1 MKHTNLEVINFIIS
15 QWQPYK
21 NDKELL
27 SILVNYFGQDVVVLG
42 IVDLVALAE
51 GVINVYFEQYISDEI
66 EESVAYNLKQ
76 ISYTGAFRESFEE
89 RKVLIINDYENYGSA
104 DPFWKGAGLKSV
116 VSVPVERGRE
126 IYGVL
131 QIASLKPIEG
141 IEDFVDDLELFANVM
156 ALVLSESLEKYR
168 LDLHRKTED
177 MHIAISTAL
186 RESLDGP
193 IEKWLE
199 GSLRKILEF
208 SGAEITGF
216 IMPPDDIYCVVDRS
230 GKFTVFFNEVNDKV
244 KDWIVYKL
252 YKANVNKTVTYKESL
267 KKLNLLPSIEANKVD
282 VVDGLFV
289 PIEYNG
295 QVVASFAYGFTKE
308 IENIA
313 YHKIFLKNIGF
324 HLVMAILSFKRL
336 KQFKDILT
344 KSEEQ
349 FVKSFMKMSEL
360 RDSYTHGHSE
370 RVAYYSKVIG
380 EALGFDDKT
389 VNKLYTA
396 GLLHD
401 IGKIGIPDSILLKP
415 GRLSKHEFEIVK
427 YHAVFSYEM
436 IRDIDHLKP
445 FAECVRHHHERCDG
459 SGYPDGLLCNQ
470 ISMCAKVLAIADVFD
485 ALTSERIYRG
495 KKRYSP
501 IEAVDIMKEI
511 ELDKA
516 IFEKVKDTLLD
527 AYLHK
532 SSSGL
537 NLPKIKDIEEERVN
551 IFFKDYLTGTDRL
564 VLFSKYVEEKIK
576 RKENFYLFGVD
587 VVGLGYINYKYGV
600 NFGNKFIEALAE
612 ELMKSSY
619 LLRIM
624 RSGADSFVCL
634 CPVDGL
640 EYFYSFIEDVEDKL
654 RFKFLNNEQDTK
666 IFSSGLLY
674 KTHVYYPKDGD
685 TFEDLLYALRLRLK
699 RLKFINYKSHLS
711 F

>member
-1 MKHTNLEVINFIIS
+1 MKHTNLEVTNFIIS
-15 QWQPYK
+15 QWKPYK

-27 SILVNYFGQDVVVLG
+27 SMLVDYFNQDVVVLG
-42 IVDLVALAE
+42 IVNLAALAE
-51 GVINVYFEQYISDEI
+51 GVVDVYFEQYISDEI
-66 EESVAYNLKQ
+66 DEDVACDLRK
-76 ISYTGAFRESFEE
+76 ISYTGAFKESFEE
-89 RKVLIINDYENYGSA
+89 RKLLIVNEYSSYENA
-104 DPFWKGAGLKSV
+104 DPFWKNAGLKGV
-116 VSVPVERGRE
+116 ISVPIKKGRE

-131 QIASLKPIEG
+131 QIASLKVIKGAEDF
-141 IEDFVDDLELFANVM
+141 IEDLKLFADTM

-177 MHIAISTAL
+177 IHIVISSSL
-186 RESLDGP
+186 RESLDRP

-199 GSLRKILEF
+199 DSLRKILEF
-208 SGAEITGF
+208 SKAEITGF
-216 IMPPDDIYCVVDRS
+216 IMPSDDIYCVVDRS
-230 GKFTVFFNEVNDKV
+230 GRFTVFFDKVNDKV

-267 KKLNLLPSIEANKVD
+267 KKLNLPPSIEANKIGVI
-282 VVDGLFV
+282 DGLFV

-313 YHKIFLKNIGF
+313 YHKIFLRNIGF

-336 KQFKDILT
+336 KRLKDILS

-370 RVAYYSKVIG
+370 RVAYYSKIIG
-380 EALGFDDKT
+380 ETLGFDEKV
-389 VNKLYTA
+389 VNELYTA

-436 IRDIDHLKP
+436 IKDIDHLKSV
-445 FAECVRHHHERCDG
+445 AHCVRQHHERCDG

-470 ISMCAKVLAIADVFD
+470 ISTCAKVLAIADVFD
-485 ALTSERIYRG
+485 ALTSERIYRD

-501 IEAVDIMKEI
+501 VEAIDIMKEI

-516 IFEKVKDTLLD
+516 IFEKVKDALLD
-527 AYLHK
+527 AYLCE
-532 SSSGL
+532 SSNGF

-564 VLFSKYVEEKIK
+564 VLFSKYVEEKIEK
-576 RKENFYLFGVD
+576 GESFYLFGLDIVN
-587 VVGLGYINYKYGV
+587 LGYINYKYGV
-600 NFGNKFIEALAE
+600 NYGNRLVEALAE
-612 ELMKSSY
+612 ELMKSPY

-624 RSGADSFVCL
+624 RSGADSFICL

-640 EYFYSFIEDVEDKL
+640 EYFYSFIEDIEEKL
-654 RFKFLNNEQDTK
+654 KFRFLNNEQDAK
-666 IFSSGLLY
+666 LFSNGLLY
-674 KTHVYYPKDGD
+674 KTHVSYPKDGE